1 MRKSIDFYSI
11 GDRLDLMRRL
21 TNQSLNDVMYFL
33 DTSKFIYKKVR
44 FGEKLIPFEW
54 VMRFAERYGFSRDWI
69 YTGDGEIFESVRRQ
83 FVREE
88 SPS

>member
-21 TNQSLNDVMYFL
+21 TNQSLNDVMSFL

-54 VMRFAERYGFSRDWI
+54 VMRFAEKYGFSRDWI
-69 YTGDGEIFESVRRQ
+69 YTGDGEIFEPVRRQ

>member
-21 TNQSLNDVMYFL
+21 TNQSLKDVMLFL

-54 VMRFAERYGFSRDWI
+54 VMRFVEKYGFSRDWI
-69 YTGDGEIFESVRRQ
+69 YTGDGEIFEPAQKDFARG
-83 FVREE
+83 E
-88 SPS
+88 SFR

>member
-21 TNQSLNDVMYFL
+21 TNQSLNDVMSFL